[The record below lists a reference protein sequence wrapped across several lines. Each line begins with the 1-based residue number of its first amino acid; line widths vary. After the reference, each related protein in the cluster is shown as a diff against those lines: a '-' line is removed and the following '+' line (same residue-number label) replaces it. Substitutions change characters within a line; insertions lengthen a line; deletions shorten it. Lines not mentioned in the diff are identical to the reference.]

1 MHIINVMYY
10 DTSWHIEG
18 LTIGN
23 DFDRGMRMVDEYGK
37 IDIFRNSFYVVES
50 DSRRDQA
57 KER

>member
-1 MHIINVMYY
+1 MYIINVMYI
-10 DTSWHIEG
+10 DASWHIEG

-23 DFDRGMRMVDEYGK
+23 DFDHGMRMTDEYGK
-37 IDIFRNSFYVVES
+37 IDIFGNSFCVVES